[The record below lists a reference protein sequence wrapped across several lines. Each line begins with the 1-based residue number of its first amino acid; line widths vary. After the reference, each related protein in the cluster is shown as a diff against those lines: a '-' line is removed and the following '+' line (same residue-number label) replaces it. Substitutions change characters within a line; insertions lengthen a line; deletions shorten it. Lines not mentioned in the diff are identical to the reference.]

1 MESLLFIKS
10 IESFAIDQ
18 KKIDMR
24 EMMLNYTLQTIS
36 KITLGSNLS
45 ESLLYVSL
53 SGIIQLKCVYL
64 TVYRKC
70 SIYLYVYIYECVSM
84 HIL

>member
-10 IESFAIDQ
+10 IESFAIEQ
-18 KKIDMR
+18 KVIDMKQ
-24 EMMLNYTLQTIS
+24 MMLHYTLQTIS

-45 ESLLYVSL
+45 KSLLYAPL
-53 SGIIQLKCVYL
+53 SGIIQLKCIYL

-70 SIYLYVYIYECVSM
+70 SIYL
-84 HIL
+84 